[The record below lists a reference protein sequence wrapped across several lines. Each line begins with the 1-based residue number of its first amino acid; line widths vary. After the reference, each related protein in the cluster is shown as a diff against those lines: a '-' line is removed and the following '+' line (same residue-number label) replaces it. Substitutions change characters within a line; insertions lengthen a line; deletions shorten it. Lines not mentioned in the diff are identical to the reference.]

1 MIYAIT
7 PENRAFVPLLRRA
20 AVSDTA
26 RHLRKGKRLEGI
38 RAPLDL
44 RNGSIRRRRGNL
56 YPCGRRRSGHCRL
69 PALPNDAATHAF
81 ERFSQLVE
89 GEVPQAPD
97 ILGTVHFY
105 RAGQARQRRILSST
119 KFRPAARLRSCTERA
134 GEMPKIR
141 NCI

>member
-56 YPCGRRRSGHCRL
+56 YPCGRRGSGHCRL

-81 ERFSQLVE
+81 ERFPQLVE
-89 GEVPQAPD
+89 GEVPEASY
-97 ILGTVHFY
+97 ILGRSRIFSVRDSDSGVYYELGAAMHEFCF
-105 RAGQARQRRILSST
+105 ARGIT
-119 KFRPAARLRSCTERA
+119 SCTA
-134 GEMPKIR
+134 V
-141 NCI
+141 